1 MPTMRLSRAL
11 LSLPLLFALVRCTDS
26 EAPAT
31 VSAGGSG
38 GGGSSAGG
46 AAGSGDAGAAG
57 AGECVFPDCWVPGDA
72 NGHADPAGAKAAG
85 QARAGRIT
93 DASLLAQP
101 VDARAK
107 VHLGDFLLINDKIS
121 VVIEDKGL
129 SDGYTRFGGDILSL
143 DKVGAD
149 GKPMGLSQYGETL
162 FAISNEMVNPDS
174 VTVLNDGSD
183 GRAAIVRV
191 MGKFEQ
197 VPFFGGLASFFPH
210 HFNFPGLYDFIL
222 EPGSE
227 KLRIRLGVLNDSDED
242 REVTAADEMHGFFQ
256 FARSQIF
263 TPTRGFDDPK
273 GKTPWVAFD
282 AFDGQWGFAWRSPR
296 SDLSQAI
303 DVSGFRYFS
312 GKGFALPKGV
322 PVIVDYAEV
331 ISVGPGLDNI
341 RAGVARNFGT
351 ETEGRVVTGTLKD
364 AAGTTLGG
372 EGSWV
377 HVLAED
383 GTYLSRARV
392 DSEGNF
398 TIHATGAVKLV
409 PQRRGYTGGEASI
422 GADATT
428 AALAFAPEA
437 KLHITARSVP
447 DDVALPVRVQ
457 VIPETALP
465 ATPASYGVADEANGR
480 LFQEF
485 MLSGEATLPV
495 PPGKHRVL
503 ISRGYEWEMLDTTV
517 TAEAG
522 KTLDVEAKLAHS
534 VDSSGVLCADFHIH
548 SNFSADAEDPVE
560 LKVKSGIADGL
571 DILVSSEH
579 DWIIDFGPV
588 VQKLGMEKWS
598 FGMPSEELTTF
609 TVGHF
614 GVIPLRPKTDQLNN
628 GAFDWIGKNM
638 GEVFDGTHALED
650 KPIVIV
656 NHPST
661 GVASQGYFAT
671 TKFNRMTG
679 KGADGQWSDH
689 FDAVEVFNDSDYDK
703 NLNGSVSDYYALL
716 KGGKTA
722 WMVGSSD
729 SHHLATQPVGYP
741 RTCLRFGHDDTTKLT
756 PEAVR
761 DAVAVGSGTISGGLL
776 MEVKGPGGEVPGST
790 ITTTDGKATFTIRV
804 SAPSWVSA
812 DSIDAVVNGV
822 PLDEPQKL
830 VPVEGAAGPGKVFE
844 NTITVNVDQANPR
857 NFVVFV
863 ARGEKG
869 KDLAPLHPGRNPFAV
884 SNPYFVKLLT
894 QAACQRTC
902 STRPTQPPPPSSG
915 GGLLS
920 GVGEHLDQLR
930 QRLAAALFEPRERLS
945 FVGQRDAI
953 GFVGAPHPFEHRQHA
968 AGDGVGV
975 HDRDV
980 RVVALLARPRGEI
993 GAPFCIG
1000 ELEAGAGKDHHRPAE
1015 TQLRGPRSHLVEIT
1029 KVGLPLF

>member
-1 MPTMRLSRAL
+1 MRLSRAL
-11 LSLPLLFALVRCTDS
+11 LSLPLLFALVRCTDGETPGS
-26 EAPAT
+26 NPAT
-31 VSAGGSG
+31 GGSG
-38 GGGSSAGG
+38 GST
-46 AAGSGDAGAAG
+46 GDAGAAG
-57 AGECVFPDCWVPGDA
+57 AAGGADCVFPDCWVPGDP
-72 NGHADPAGAKAAG
+72 NGHPDPAGAKAAG

-93 DASLLAQP
+93 DPALLVQP

-107 VHLGDFLLINDKIS
+107 IRQGDFLLINDKIS

-143 DKVGAD
+143 DKVGDD

-162 FAISNEMVNPDS
+162 IALSNEMINPDS

-183 GRAAIVRV
+183 GKAAIVRV

-197 VPFFGGLASFFPH
+197 VPFFGGLAAFFPH
-210 HFNFPGLYDFIL
+210 HFGLPGLYDFIL

-227 KLRIRLGVLNDSDED
+227 KLRIRLGVINDSGED
-242 REVTAADEMHGFFQ
+242 REVTAGDEMHGFFQ
-256 FARSQIF
+256 FSRSQLF
-263 TPTRGFDDPK
+263 TPARGFDAPK

-296 SDLSQAI
+296 SDLSQGI

-312 GKGFALPKGV
+312 GQGFPLPQNV

-351 ETEGRVVTGTLKD
+351 ETEGRIVTGTLKS
-364 AAGTTLGG
+364 AGGEALGG

-377 HVLAED
+377 HVLGAD

-392 DSEGNF
+392 DSSGNF
-398 TIHATGAVKLV
+398 SIHATGAVKLQ
-409 PQRRGYTGGEASI
+409 PQRRGYTGGELSLA
-422 GADATT
+422 ADATT

-437 KLHITARSVP
+437 KLHITARSVA

-457 VIPETALP
+457 VIPEAALP
-465 ATPASYGVADEANGR
+465 ATPASFGVADEANGR
-480 LFQEF
+480 LHQEF
-485 MLSGEATLPV
+485 VLNGDTTLPV

-522 KTLDVEAKLAHS
+522 KTVEVAAKLAHS
-534 VDSSGVLCADFHIH
+534 VDSTGVLCADFHIH

-571 DILVSSEH
+571 DVLVSSEH
-579 DWIIDFGPV
+579 DWIVDFGPV

-614 GVIPLRPKTDQLNN
+614 GVIPLRPKPDELNN
-628 GAFDWIGKNM
+628 GAFDWIGKTM
-638 GEVFDGTHALED
+638 GEVFDGTHALAD

-656 NHPST
+656 NHPSS
-661 GVASQGYFAT
+661 GVANQGYFAT
-671 TKFNRMTG
+671 TKFSRTTG
-679 KGADGQWSDH
+679 KGADDQWSDH

-703 NLNGSVSDYYALL
+703 NLSGSVTDYYALL

-729 SHHLATQPVGYP
+729 SHHLATSPVGYP
-741 RTCLRFGHDDTTKLT
+741 RTCLRFGHDDPTKLS

-761 DAVAVGSGTISGGLL
+761 DAVAAGSATISGALL
-776 MEVKGPGGEVPGST
+776 LDVKGPGGEVPGST
-790 ITTTDGKATFTIRV
+790 LTTADGKVTFTIRV

-812 DSIDAVVNGV
+812 DTIDAVVNGV
-822 PLDEPQKL
+822 PLAEPQKL
-830 VPVEGAAGPGKVFE
+830 VPVADAPGPGKVFE
-844 NTITVNVDQANPR
+844 NTITVNVDKANDR

-863 ARGEKG
+863 ARGEKD
-869 KDLAPLHPGRNPFAV
+869 KDLSPLHPGRRPFAV
-884 SNPYFVKLLT
+884 SNPYFIK
-894 QAACQRTC
+894 
-902 STRPTQPPPPSSG
+902 
-915 GGLLS
+915 
-920 GVGEHLDQLR
+920 
-930 QRLAAALFEPRERLS
+930 
-945 FVGQRDAI
+945 
-953 GFVGAPHPFEHRQHA
+953 
-968 AGDGVGV
+968 
-975 HDRDV
+975 
-980 RVVALLARPRGEI
+980 
-993 GAPFCIG
+993 
-1000 ELEAGAGKDHHRPAE
+1000 
-1015 TQLRGPRSHLVEIT
+1015 
-1029 KVGLPLF
+1029 